1 MDNREVLTE
10 VFQFLRLTSRP
21 YFEADL
27 RGNFAVRVPRER
39 RLVRFHLVRE
49 GRCLV
54 RVAGG
59 PAAALGEGDLAIV
72 PNGAEQVLSREP
84 DTAPVDLGDLLGQ
97 GALEGG
103 VLTSGPGP
111 RGARLL
117 CGFCR
122 FDEAIDHPVMA
133 NLPALMVVR
142 QAELGA
148 EPWAAATL
156 RLIGLEADLGA
167 PGTTGILGRLLEIVF
182 IQAVRRMTSSDGASA
197 NGFMAALTDPQLARA
212 LHAIHGEPDRPWRL
226 GDLARIA
233 GMSRARFADRFTRTV
248 GRPAIDYLTTW
259 RLIKGRDL
267 LAGTKLDMAEI
278 AARCGY
284 ASVSSFTKRF
294 KKAFGLGPGAFR
306 REGGQTVSVEIMPPG

>member
-1 MDNREVLTE
+1 MDTPELLTE
-10 VFQFLRLTSRP
+10 VFQSLRLTSRP

-27 RGNFAVRVPRER
+27 RGDFAVRVPRER

-59 PAAALGEGDLAIV
+59 LTAALGEGDLAIV
-72 PNGAEQVLSREP
+72 PNGAEQVMCRDEES
-84 DTAPVDLGDLLGQ
+84 APIDLAALIDA
-97 GALEGG
+97 GALAGG

-111 RGARLL
+111 REARLL
-117 CGFCR
+117 CGYCR

-133 NLPALMVVR
+133 TLPALMVIR

-167 PGTTGILGRLLEIVF
+167 AGTTGILGRLLEIVF
-182 IQAVRRMTSSDGASA
+182 IQAVRRMTSSDGAPD
-197 NGFMAALTDPQLARA
+197 NGFVAALADPQLARA
-212 LHAIHGEPDRPWRL
+212 LHAMHGEPDRPWRL

-233 GMSRARFADRFTRTV
+233 GMSRARFAEKFARTV
-248 GRPAIDYLTTW
+248 GTPAIGYLTTW
-259 RLIKGRDL
+259 RLIKARDL

-278 AARCGY
+278 AATCGY

-294 KKAFGLGPGAFR
+294 KTAFGLGPGAFR
-306 REGGQTVSVEIMPPG
+306 REGVRR